1 MVKINRQNPH
11 SPIVRIKSNRMERS
25 IESDNKKKEKVSH
38 RETNDRRDDE
48 NQIYTYSVTLEQQKY
63 DEQRRQH
70 CTIEINWFQLL
81 RNIADLFSGNF

>member
-11 SPIVRIKSNRMERS
+11 SPIVGWIKSNRMERS
-25 IESDNKKKEKVSH
+25 IESDNKTKEKVSH
-38 RETNDRRDDE
+38 RETKDRKDDK

-70 CTIEINWFQLL
+70 CTI
-81 RNIADLFSGNF
+81 